1 MLEEG
6 VWFLKPAINIG
17 DLVLGFKGILII
29 HHSFET
35 CVEKDMMNFLTFK
48 DIFFDCLALGF
59 KFIFL

>member
-29 HHSFET
+29 HHYFDN
-35 CVEKDMMNFLTFK
+35 CVIKDMIKFLTFK
-48 DIFFDCLALGF
+48 AIFFEGLALGF
-59 KFIFL
+59 KVFL